1 MIPESLKN
9 RIVVVLAVLTVIFFF
24 GMLSSCNNASRQKA
38 ARDKEMAARLSL
50 EERSSKYMQERAS
63 LEEKVKARDKEIQDL
78 NSELETV
85 KQSLAQEQLVS
96 QGLKEELQKT
106 AKSKDPQKQVSANG
120 KKAKR

>member
-1 MIPESLKN
+1 MSESLKD
-9 RIVVVLAVLTVIFFF
+9 RIFIILAVLAVAFFF

-78 NSELETV
+78 KSGLETAKKALV
-85 KQSLAQEQLVS
+85 QEQLVS

-106 AKSKDPQKQVSANG
+106 TKPKDPQKQVSANG
-120 KKAKR
+120 KKTKR